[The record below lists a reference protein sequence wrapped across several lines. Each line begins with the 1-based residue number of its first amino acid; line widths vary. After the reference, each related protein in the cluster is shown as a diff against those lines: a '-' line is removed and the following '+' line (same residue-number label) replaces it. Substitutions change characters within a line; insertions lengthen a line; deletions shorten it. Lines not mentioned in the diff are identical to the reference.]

1 MKVLMVNVSDLQGGA
16 ARASYRL
23 HKALIS
29 SGVKSQ
35 MLVDTKLSD
44 DYSVI
49 GQDSNAGNGIS
60 LMRRVLDRLPINFYK
75 HRSPTYFSPNLVPFS
90 GLVKRINAINPD
102 IVHLHWVNKAML
114 SISDIAA
121 IKAPIVWSL
130 HDMWAFTGGCH
141 YDEECG
147 AYKQSCGT
155 CKVLGS
161 VKSNDLSR
169 KVFKKKLSAYAAHK
183 SLTVVGLSKWLAEC
197 ASKSTLFKNNKIVCL
212 PNPIDTSV
220 YLPLDKRIA
229 REILGLSV
237 DKKLILFGAM
247 GATSDPRKGYKEF
260 CEGLLTL
267 KGRDIELVVF
277 GSSQPKVSEGFK
289 FNTHYLGQLHDDV
302 TLRVL
307 YSAADVM
314 VVPSRQENLSNAIM
328 ESLACGTP
336 IVGFDIG
343 GNGDMIE
350 HQKNGYLAKPFDT
363 TDLTAGIEWVLNA
376 PNYDEL
382 SVNARNKVLNEF
394 DSEVVAK
401 QYIRLYESVL
411 EKAKL

>member
-1 MKVLMVNVSDLQGGA
+1 MKVLIVNFADNEGGA
-16 ARASYRL
+16 ARAAYRL
-23 HKALIS
+23 HKALLR
-29 SGVKSQ
+29 SGVDSQ

-49 GQDSNAGNGIS
+49 GQDSNVGNGIS
-60 LMRRVLDRLPINFYK
+60 LMRRVLDRLLINFYK

-90 GLVKRINAINPD
+90 GLVKRINALNPD

-161 VKSNDLSR
+161 VKPNDLSH
-169 KVFKKKLSAYAAHK
+169 KVFKKKLTTYAVHQN
-183 SLTVVGLSKWLAEC
+183 LTVVGLSKWLAES
-197 ASKSTLFKNNKIVCL
+197 ALKSTLFKNNKVVCL

-229 REILGLSV
+229 REILGLPV

-247 GATSDPRKGYKEF
+247 GATSDPRKGYKVL
-260 CEGLLTL
+260 CEALLQL
-267 KGRDIELVVF
+267 KGQDIELVVF
-277 GSSQPKVSEGFK
+277 GSSQPETSEGFK

-302 TLRVL
+302 TLRAL
-307 YSAADVM
+307 YSAVDVM

-328 ESLACGTP
+328 ESLACATP
-336 IVGFDIG
+336 VVGFDIG
-343 GNGDMIE
+343 GNSDMIE
-350 HQKNGYLAKPFDT
+350 HKNNGYLVKPFDIA
-363 TDLTAGIEWVLNA
+363 DLTAGIEWVLNA
-376 PNYDEL
+376 PNYGEL
-382 SVNARNKVLNEF
+382 SVSARNKVLTEF
-394 DSEVVAK
+394 DSRVVVK
-401 QYIRLYESVL
+401 QYIGLYESVL

>member
-277 GSSQPKVSEGFK
+277 GSSQPKVSE
-289 FNTHYLGQLHDDV
+289 
-302 TLRVL
+302 
-307 YSAADVM
+307 
-314 VVPSRQENLSNAIM
+314 
-328 ESLACGTP
+328 SLACGTP

>member
-1 MKVLMVNVSDLQGGA
+1 MVSSSDIKGGA
-16 ARASYRL
+16 ARATYRL
-23 HKALIS
+23 HKALLRVDID
-29 SGVKSQ
+29 SQ

-49 GQDSNAGNGIS
+49 GQDSNVGNGIS

-102 IVHLHWVNKAML
+102 VVHLHWVNKAML

-147 AYKQSCGT
+147 AYEQSCGT

-169 KVFKKKLSAYAAHK
+169 KVFKKKLTTYAAHQN
-183 SLTVVGLSKWLAEC
+183 LTVVGLSKWLATC
-197 ASKSTLFKNNKIVCL
+197 ASKSTLFKKNKVVCL
-212 PNPIDTSV
+212 PNPIDTLIYS
-220 YLPLDKRIA
+220 PLDKNIA
-229 REILGLSV
+229 RDLLRLPKN
-237 DKKLILFGAM
+237 KKLVLFGAL
-247 GATSDPRKGYKEF
+247 GATSDPRKGYKEL
-260 CEGLLTL
+260 CEALLQL
-267 KGRDIELVVF
+267 KEQDIELVVF
-277 GSSQPKVSEGFK
+277 GSSKPKISEDFK

-302 TLRVL
+302 TLRAL

-314 VVPSRQENLSNAIM
+314 VVPSKQEAFGQTAS
-328 ESLACGTP
+328 ESMACGTP
-336 IVGFDIG
+336 VVAFACTGLLDIV
-343 GNGDMIE
+343 E
-350 HQKNGYLAKPFDT
+350 HLKTGYLTKPYDT
-363 TDLTAGIEWVLNA
+363 TDLATGIDWVLNA

-382 SVNARNKVLNEF
+382 STNARNKVLNEF
-394 DSEVVAK
+394 DSQVVAK
-401 QYIRLYESVL
+401 QYIELYESVL
-411 EKAKL
+411 EKAGI

>member
-1 MKVLMVNVSDLQGGA
+1 MKVLLVNSSDINGGA
-16 ARASYRL
+16 ARAAYRL
-23 HKALIS
+23 HQALLN
-29 SGVKSQ
+29 SGVDSQ
-35 MLVDTKLSD
+35 MFVDTKLSD
-44 DYSVI
+44 DHRVI
-49 GQDSNAGNGIS
+49 GQDSNIKKGIA
-60 LMRRVLDRLPINFYK
+60 LLRRMLDRLPISFYK
-75 HRSPTYFSPNLVPFS
+75 NRSSTYFSPNLVPFS
-90 GLVKRINAINPD
+90 GLVERINTINPD
-102 IVHLHWVNKAML
+102 VVHLHWVNKAML

-147 AYKQSCGT
+147 AYKQSCGI

-169 KVFKKKLSAYAAHK
+169 KVFKKKLTTYAAHK
-183 SLTVVGLSKWLAEC
+183 NLTVVGLSNWLAGS
-197 ASKSTLFKNNKIVCL
+197 ASKSTLLKSKNVVCL

-229 REILGLSV
+229 REILGLPL

-247 GATSDPRKGYKEF
+247 GATTDPRKGYKEL
-260 CEGLLTL
+260 CEALLLL
-267 KGRDIELVVF
+267 KGQGIELVVF

-302 TLRVL
+302 TLRAL

-314 VVPSRQENLSNAIM
+314 VVPSLQENLSNAIM
-328 ESLACGTP
+328 ESLACATP
-336 IVGFDIG
+336 VVGFDIG

-350 HQKNGYLAKPFDT
+350 HQKNGYLAKPLDT
-363 TDLTAGIEWVLNA
+363 TDLTAGIEWVINA
-376 PNYDEL
+376 PNYKEL
-382 SVNARNKVLNEF
+382 STNARNKVLNEF
-394 DSEVVAK
+394 DSEIVAK
-401 QYIRLYESVL
+401 QYIELYESAL

>member
-130 HDMWAFTGGCH
+130 HNMWAFTGG
-141 YDEECG
+141 
-147 AYKQSCGT
+147 
-155 CKVLGS
+155 
-161 VKSNDLSR
+161 LS
-169 KVFKKKLSAYAAHK
+169 
-183 SLTVVGLSKWLAEC
+183 
-197 ASKSTLFKNNKIVCL
+197 
-212 PNPIDTSV
+212 
-220 YLPLDKRIA
+220 
-229 REILGLSV
+229 
-237 DKKLILFGAM
+237 
-247 GATSDPRKGYKEF
+247 
-260 CEGLLTL
+260 
-267 KGRDIELVVF
+267 
-277 GSSQPKVSEGFK
+277 
-289 FNTHYLGQLHDDV
+289 
-302 TLRVL
+302 
-307 YSAADVM
+307 
-314 VVPSRQENLSNAIM
+314 
-328 ESLACGTP
+328 
-336 IVGFDIG
+336 
-343 GNGDMIE
+343 
-350 HQKNGYLAKPFDT
+350 
-363 TDLTAGIEWVLNA
+363 
-376 PNYDEL
+376 
-382 SVNARNKVLNEF
+382 
-394 DSEVVAK
+394 
-401 QYIRLYESVL
+401 
-411 EKAKL
+411 